1 MEGFGFKG
9 GEGLKLWTLGWFVG
23 LGVSG
28 LPLPGIT

>member
-9 GEGLKLWTLGWFVG
+9 GEGLKLCTLGWFVG

-28 LPLPGIT
+28 LP